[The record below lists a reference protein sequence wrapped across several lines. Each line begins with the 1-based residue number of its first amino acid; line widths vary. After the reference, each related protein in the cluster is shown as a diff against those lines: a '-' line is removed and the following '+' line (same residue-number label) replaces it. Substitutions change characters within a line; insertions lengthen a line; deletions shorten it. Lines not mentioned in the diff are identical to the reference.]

1 MIVEGRDDRTASGT
15 GRGALLRIVSGVWF
29 QISSATQAR
38 PMSAQLIGVVA
49 VIALGIAAA
58 IAWDTFCLR
67 DLIRADPARVR
78 YLPKWGWAAV
88 CLISCPWGGLLY
100 MIVGRGPAGRSQPPG
115 GTIPG

>member
-1 MIVEGRDDRTASGT
+1 
-15 GRGALLRIVSGVWF
+15 
-29 QISSATQAR
+29 
-38 PMSAQLIGVVA
+38 MSVPLIAVIA
-49 VIALGIAAA
+49 VIALGMAA

-100 MIVGRGPAGRSQPPG
+100 MIVGRGTAGRDQPPG
-115 GTIPG
+115 GRIQA